1 MIKKTEASFT
11 KLQLTM
17 AIQELLQ
24 KGKVTTQEE
33 IRENLHKQG
42 IIVNQ
47 TRISRTLHKLG
58 AIKITEGNQIVYR
71 LPAESVMI
79 SPRDSVKQMV
89 LSIIHNET
97 LIVIRT
103 SPGSA
108 QLVANLL
115 DNQKKIGILGTVA
128 GDDTI
133 FIAPENLKEIQALTE
148 KISALLFS

>member
-1 MIKKTEASFT
+1 MKKKSNTLT
-11 KLQLTM
+11 KSQLTL

-24 KGKVTTQEE
+24 KGKVTTHEE
-33 IRENLHKQG
+33 IRESLQKQG

-58 AIKITEGNQIVYR
+58 AIKINEDNQIVYR
-71 LPAESVMI
+71 LPTELVTI

-89 LSIIHNET
+89 LSIAHNDT
-97 LIVIRT
+97 LIVIGT

-108 QLVANLL
+108 QLVAKLL

-133 FIAPENLKEIQALTE
+133 FVAPENVKEIQSVAH
-148 KISALLFS
+148 KISILLFG